1 MHALGFR
8 KKHQDTQLYD
18 AASVVIPDSP
28 IFPPSSRSRGYFAGR
43 HLSAAILAKAWQ
55 TIERERERERE
66 RVREEKEKERLEE
79 LTAKLKDKETH

>member
-28 IFPPSSRSRGYFAGR
+28 IVPPSSRSRGYFAGR
-43 HLSAAILAKAWQ
+43 HLSAAIIAKALQ
-55 TIERERERERE
+55 KIERERE

>member
-28 IFPPSSRSRGYFAGR
+28 IVPPSSRSRGYFAGR
-43 HLSAAILAKAWQ
+43 HLSAAILAKALQ
-55 TIERERERERE
+55 KIERERERESERGERE
-66 RVREEKEKERLEE
+66 RETRRVDSEIER
-79 LTAKLKDKETH
+79 